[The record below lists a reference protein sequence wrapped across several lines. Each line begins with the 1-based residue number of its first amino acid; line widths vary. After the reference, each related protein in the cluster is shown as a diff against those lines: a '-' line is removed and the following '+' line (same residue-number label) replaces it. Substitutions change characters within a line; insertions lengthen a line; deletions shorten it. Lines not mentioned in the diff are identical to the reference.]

1 MIKDAY
7 KETLKMLKVIGQ
19 VVIVFSVIALVVVT
33 ITASTLWL
41 VETYFCSNLFC
52 TGVGIIVDFILSI
65 FVFNLITAYLDKRWS
80 NCQK

>member
-7 KETLKMLKVIGQ
+7 KETVKMLKVIGQ

-41 VETYFCSNLFC
+41 VETYFCGNLFC
-52 TGVGIIVDFILSI
+52 AGVGIIIDFILSI
-65 FVFNLITAYLDKRWS
+65 FIFNLIISYLVKKVD
-80 NCQK
+80 